1 MFLQDYIGNTPLVT
15 LQRLGRET
23 GNRISVK
30 LEGNNPAGSVK
41 DRPAFSMI
49 DRAEARGEIHPGD
62 VLVEAT
68 SGNTGIALAMVA
80 AMRGYRMILIM
91 PDNMSHERLTTMR
104 AYGAE
109 IILVTQELSDI
120 ASFAKNKISGGP
132 VLDDN
137 GFLVGIIS
145 EADCMKQI
153 SESRY
158 FNQPIL
164 DKSVERFMTKNV
176 ETIPHDMT
184 IFDAAGI
191 FDRHNR
197 RRLPVMKDGI
207 LVGQI
212 SRKDIVVAALK
223 LSGANWK

>member
-1 MFLQDYIGNTPLVT
+1 MGIKSFQGARAKVDSKKGYDVPILVEDYMTKKLVT
-15 LQRLGRET
+15 FSPDQS
-23 GNRISVK
+23 I
-30 LEGNNPAGSVK
+30 LEV
-41 DRPAFSMI
+41 M
-49 DRAEARGEIHPGD
+49 EA
-62 VLVEAT
+62 
-68 SGNTGIALAMVA
+68 
-80 AMRGYRMILIM
+80 
-91 PDNMSHERLTTMR
+91 
-104 AYGAE
+104 
-109 IILVTQELSDI
+109 
-120 ASFAKNKISGGP
+120 FAKYHISGGP
-132 VLDDN
+132 VMDDN

-184 IFDAAGI
+184 IFDAAGV

-197 RRLPVMKDGI
+197 RRLPVMKDDI
-207 LVGQI
+207 IVGQI
-212 SRKDIVVAALK
+212 SRKDVVIAALK

>member
-1 MFLQDYIGNTPLVT
+1 MGIKSFMGP
-15 LQRLGRET
+15 
-23 GNRISVK
+23 
-30 LEGNNPAGSVK
+30 
-41 DRPAFSMI
+41 
-49 DRAEARGEIHPGD
+49 RAKTVSKKEYDAP
-62 VLVEAT
+62 
-68 SGNTGIALAMVA
+68 
-80 AMRGYRMILIM
+80 
-91 PDNMSHERLTTMR
+91 
-104 AYGAE
+104 
-109 IILVTQELSDI
+109 ILVSDYMTQNLITFRTDQSILEVMEL
-120 ASFAKNKISGGP
+120 FTKHNISGGP

-164 DKSVERFMTKNV
+164 DKSVEKFMTKEV
-176 ETIPHDMT
+176 ETIPHDIS

-191 FDRHNR
+191 FDKHNR
-197 RRLPVMKDGI
+197 RRLPVMRDDI

-223 LSGANWK
+223 LNGQNWK

>member
-1 MFLQDYIGNTPLVT
+1 MGRRAKERSKKKEYDAPILVEDYMSRKLVT
-15 LQRLGRET
+15 FSPDQS
-23 GNRISVK
+23 I
-30 LEGNNPAGSVK
+30 LEV
-41 DRPAFSMI
+41 M
-49 DRAEARGEIHPGD
+49 E
-62 VLVEAT
+62 
-68 SGNTGIALAMVA
+68 
-80 AMRGYRMILIM
+80 
-91 PDNMSHERLTTMR
+91 
-104 AYGAE
+104 
-109 IILVTQELSDI
+109 
-120 ASFAKNKISGGP
+120 SFAKHRISGGP
-132 VLDDN
+132 VMDDN

-176 ETIPHDMT
+176 ETIPHDMS

-197 RRLPVMKDGI
+197 RRLPVMQDGL

-212 SRKDIVVAALK
+212 SRKDIVIAALK
-223 LSGANWK
+223 LSAENWK

>member
-1 MFLQDYIGNTPLVT
+1 MGIKSFQGARSKTDARKEAKLPILVSDYMTKKLVT
-15 LQRLGRET
+15 FAPEQS
-23 GNRISVK
+23 I
-30 LEGNNPAGSVK
+30 LEV
-41 DRPAFSMI
+41 M
-49 DRAEARGEIHPGD
+49 EA
-62 VLVEAT
+62 
-68 SGNTGIALAMVA
+68 
-80 AMRGYRMILIM
+80 
-91 PDNMSHERLTTMR
+91 
-104 AYGAE
+104 
-109 IILVTQELSDI
+109 
-120 ASFAKNKISGGP
+120 FAKYKISGGP
-132 VLDDN
+132 VLDGN
-137 GFLVGIIS
+137 GFLVGIVS

-184 IFDAAGI
+184 IFDAAGV

-197 RRLPVMKDGI
+197 RRLPVMRDGL

>member
-1 MFLQDYIGNTPLVT
+1 MGRRAKERSKKKEYDAPILVEDYMTRKLVT
-15 LQRLGRET
+15 FSPDQS
-23 GNRISVK
+23 I
-30 LEGNNPAGSVK
+30 LEV
-41 DRPAFSMI
+41 M
-49 DRAEARGEIHPGD
+49 E
-62 VLVEAT
+62 
-68 SGNTGIALAMVA
+68 
-80 AMRGYRMILIM
+80 
-91 PDNMSHERLTTMR
+91 
-104 AYGAE
+104 
-109 IILVTQELSDI
+109 
-120 ASFAKNKISGGP
+120 SFAKHHISGGP
-132 VLDDN
+132 VMDDN

-176 ETIPHDMT
+176 ETIPHDMS

-197 RRLPVMKDGI
+197 RRLPVMKDGL

-212 SRKDIVVAALK
+212 SRKDIVIAALK
-223 LSGANWK
+223 LSGENWK

>member
-1 MFLQDYIGNTPLVT
+1 MGIKSFMGRRAKERSKKKEYDAPILVEDYMTRKLVT
-15 LQRLGRET
+15 FSPDQS
-23 GNRISVK
+23 I
-30 LEGNNPAGSVK
+30 LEV
-41 DRPAFSMI
+41 M
-49 DRAEARGEIHPGD
+49 E
-62 VLVEAT
+62 
-68 SGNTGIALAMVA
+68 
-80 AMRGYRMILIM
+80 
-91 PDNMSHERLTTMR
+91 
-104 AYGAE
+104 
-109 IILVTQELSDI
+109 
-120 ASFAKNKISGGP
+120 SFAKHHISGGP
-132 VLDDN
+132 VMDDN

-176 ETIPHDMT
+176 ETIPHDMS

-197 RRLPVMKDGI
+197 RRLPVMKDGL

-212 SRKDIVVAALK
+212 SRKDIVIAALK
-223 LSGANWK
+223 LSAENWK

>member
-1 MFLQDYIGNTPLVT
+1 MGIKSFQGARAKVDSKKDMGGPILVSDYMTKKLVT
-15 LQRLGRET
+15 FSPQQS
-23 GNRISVK
+23 I
-30 LEGNNPAGSVK
+30 LEV
-41 DRPAFSMI
+41 M
-49 DRAEARGEIHPGD
+49 EA
-62 VLVEAT
+62 
-68 SGNTGIALAMVA
+68 
-80 AMRGYRMILIM
+80 
-91 PDNMSHERLTTMR
+91 
-104 AYGAE
+104 
-109 IILVTQELSDI
+109 
-120 ASFAKNKISGGP
+120 FAKFKISGGP
-132 VLDDN
+132 VMEDS

-184 IFDAAGI
+184 IFDAAGV